1 MKTNPIKLEK
11 KLKLKFS
18 DQKIFIKSLT
28 HKSFDS
34 INNNEKI
41 EFLGDRVL
49 GLIIAKK
56 LLELYP
62 DEKEGVLDKKFASLV
77 NKKKCL
83 EIAKK
88 IELEKYILVLN
99 PKNKKIEIEDKI
111 VADCLEALIG
121 AIYLDKGLNFTEK
134 FILNLWSEHITA
146 SVITQIDAKTKLQE
160 YSLKIFKVLPIYK
173 LISNTGPRHKP
184 LFKVAVKLKN
194 TKFFTAEGTSKKDA
208 EQNAASLCLQDI
220 FKKMNWDDSAYLVS
234 KNRYS
239 ENSIIAEVFTENHG
253 KISGI
258 IFGGTSKK
266 IKNYLQIGNK
276 IYVNYNSK
284 SVTRIGY
291 FKIEILKALTPL
303 YFDQNQKL
311 SCITSAMHLIKLL
324 TAEAQSNKEIFKLI
338 DKFFEILNSENWIQ
352 KYIFWELELL
362 KLLGYD
368 LELKTMAEKEIVDSE
383 VNYYVKSSTEK
394 KSIPNFL
401 IDENDMD
408 INLNNL
414 LKGLKLVSDYLEKS
428 ILKPNNLN
436 LPTSR
441 THFINLL
448 K

>member
-1 MKTNPIKLEK
+1 
-11 KLKLKFS
+11 
-18 DQKIFIKSLT
+18 
-28 HKSFDS
+28 
-34 INNNEKI
+34 
-41 EFLGDRVL
+41 
-49 GLIIAKK
+49 
-56 LLELYP
+56 
-62 DEKEGVLDKKFASLV
+62 
-77 NKKKCL
+77 
-83 EIAKK
+83 
-88 IELEKYILVLN
+88 
-99 PKNKKIEIEDKI
+99 
-111 VADCLEALIG
+111 
-121 AIYLDKGLNFTEK
+121 
-134 FILNLWSEHITA
+134 
-146 SVITQIDAKTKLQE
+146 
-160 YSLKIFKVLPIYK
+160 
-173 LISNTGPRHKP
+173 
-184 LFKVAVKLKN
+184 
-194 TKFFTAEGTSKKDA
+194 
-208 EQNAASLCLQDI
+208 
-220 FKKMNWDDSAYLVS
+220 MNWDDSAYLVS

-303 YFDQNQKL
+303 YFDENQKL

-338 DKFFEILNSENWIQ
+338 DKFFKILTSDNWIQ

-368 LELKTMAEKEIVDSE
+368 LELKNMAEKEIVDSE

-401 IDENDMD
+401 IDEN
-408 INLNNL
+408 NLDVNLKNL

-441 THFINLL
+441 THFISLL

>member
-1 MKTNPIKLEK
+1 
-11 KLKLKFS
+11 
-18 DQKIFIKSLT
+18 
-28 HKSFDS
+28 
-34 INNNEKI
+34 
-41 EFLGDRVL
+41 
-49 GLIIAKK
+49 
-56 LLELYP
+56 
-62 DEKEGVLDKKFASLV
+62 
-77 NKKKCL
+77 
-83 EIAKK
+83 
-88 IELEKYILVLN
+88 
-99 PKNKKIEIEDKI
+99 
-111 VADCLEALIG
+111 
-121 AIYLDKGLNFTEK
+121 
-134 FILNLWSEHITA
+134 
-146 SVITQIDAKTKLQE
+146 
-160 YSLKIFKVLPIYK
+160 
-173 LISNTGPRHKP
+173 
-184 LFKVAVKLKN
+184 
-194 TKFFTAEGTSKKDA
+194 
-208 EQNAASLCLQDI
+208 
-220 FKKMNWDDSAYLVS
+220 MNWDDSAYLVS

-368 LELKTMAEKEIVDSE
+368 LELKTMAEKEIVDNE

-401 IDENDMD
+401 IDENNMD
-408 INLNNL
+408 VNLKNL

-441 THFINLL
+441 TNFINLL

>member
-1 MKTNPIKLEK
+1 
-11 KLKLKFS
+11 
-18 DQKIFIKSLT
+18 
-28 HKSFDS
+28 
-34 INNNEKI
+34 
-41 EFLGDRVL
+41 
-49 GLIIAKK
+49 
-56 LLELYP
+56 
-62 DEKEGVLDKKFASLV
+62 
-77 NKKKCL
+77 
-83 EIAKK
+83 
-88 IELEKYILVLN
+88 
-99 PKNKKIEIEDKI
+99 
-111 VADCLEALIG
+111 
-121 AIYLDKGLNFTEK
+121 
-134 FILNLWSEHITA
+134 
-146 SVITQIDAKTKLQE
+146 
-160 YSLKIFKVLPIYK
+160 
-173 LISNTGPRHKP
+173 
-184 LFKVAVKLKN
+184 
-194 TKFFTAEGTSKKDA
+194 
-208 EQNAASLCLQDI
+208 
-220 FKKMNWDDSAYLVS
+220 MNWDDSAYLVS

-291 FKIEILKALTPL
+291 FKVEILKALTPL
-303 YFDQNQKL
+303 YFDENQKL

-338 DKFFEILNSENWIQ
+338 DKFFEILTYDNWIQ

-368 LELKTMAEKEIVDSE
+368 LELKNMVEKEIVDSE
-383 VNYYVKSSTEK
+383 INYFVKSSTEK

-401 IDENDMD
+401 IDENSMD
-408 INLNNL
+408 VNLKNL

>member
-1 MKTNPIKLEK
+1 
-11 KLKLKFS
+11 
-18 DQKIFIKSLT
+18 
-28 HKSFDS
+28 
-34 INNNEKI
+34 
-41 EFLGDRVL
+41 
-49 GLIIAKK
+49 
-56 LLELYP
+56 
-62 DEKEGVLDKKFASLV
+62 
-77 NKKKCL
+77 
-83 EIAKK
+83 
-88 IELEKYILVLN
+88 
-99 PKNKKIEIEDKI
+99 
-111 VADCLEALIG
+111 
-121 AIYLDKGLNFTEK
+121 
-134 FILNLWSEHITA
+134 
-146 SVITQIDAKTKLQE
+146 
-160 YSLKIFKVLPIYK
+160 
-173 LISNTGPRHKP
+173 
-184 LFKVAVKLKN
+184 
-194 TKFFTAEGTSKKDA
+194 
-208 EQNAASLCLQDI
+208 
-220 FKKMNWDDSAYLVS
+220 MNWDDSAYLVS

-284 SVTRIGY
+284 SVNRIGY

-303 YFDQNQKL
+303 YFDENQKL

-338 DKFFEILNSENWIQ
+338 DKFFEILTYDNWIQ

-368 LELKTMAEKEIVDSE
+368 LELKNMVEKEIVDSE
-383 VNYYVKSSTEK
+383 INYFVKSSTEK

-401 IDENDMD
+401 IDES
-408 INLNNL
+408 NLDVNLKNL

>member
-1 MKTNPIKLEK
+1 
-11 KLKLKFS
+11 
-18 DQKIFIKSLT
+18 
-28 HKSFDS
+28 
-34 INNNEKI
+34 
-41 EFLGDRVL
+41 
-49 GLIIAKK
+49 
-56 LLELYP
+56 
-62 DEKEGVLDKKFASLV
+62 
-77 NKKKCL
+77 
-83 EIAKK
+83 
-88 IELEKYILVLN
+88 
-99 PKNKKIEIEDKI
+99 
-111 VADCLEALIG
+111 
-121 AIYLDKGLNFTEK
+121 
-134 FILNLWSEHITA
+134 
-146 SVITQIDAKTKLQE
+146 
-160 YSLKIFKVLPIYK
+160 
-173 LISNTGPRHKP
+173 
-184 LFKVAVKLKN
+184 
-194 TKFFTAEGTSKKDA
+194 
-208 EQNAASLCLQDI
+208 
-220 FKKMNWDDSAYLVS
+220 MNWDDSAYLVS

-239 ENSIIAEVFTENHG
+239 ENSIIAEVFTKNHG

-303 YFDQNQKL
+303 YFDENQKL

-324 TAEAQSNKEIFKLI
+324 TAEAQANKEIFKLI
-338 DKFFEILNSENWIQ
+338 DRFFEILISDNWIQ

-368 LELKTMAEKEIVDSE
+368 LELKNMAEKEIINSE
-383 VNYYVKSSTEK
+383 VNYFVKSSTEK

-401 IDENDMD
+401 IDENSMD
-408 INLNNL
+408 VNLKSL

>member
-1 MKTNPIKLEK
+1 
-11 KLKLKFS
+11 
-18 DQKIFIKSLT
+18 
-28 HKSFDS
+28 
-34 INNNEKI
+34 
-41 EFLGDRVL
+41 
-49 GLIIAKK
+49 
-56 LLELYP
+56 
-62 DEKEGVLDKKFASLV
+62 
-77 NKKKCL
+77 
-83 EIAKK
+83 
-88 IELEKYILVLN
+88 
-99 PKNKKIEIEDKI
+99 
-111 VADCLEALIG
+111 
-121 AIYLDKGLNFTEK
+121 
-134 FILNLWSEHITA
+134 
-146 SVITQIDAKTKLQE
+146 
-160 YSLKIFKVLPIYK
+160 
-173 LISNTGPRHKP
+173 
-184 LFKVAVKLKN
+184 
-194 TKFFTAEGTSKKDA
+194 
-208 EQNAASLCLQDI
+208 
-220 FKKMNWDDSAYLVS
+220 MNWDDSAYLVS

-303 YFDQNQKL
+303 YFDENQKL

-338 DKFFEILNSENWIQ
+338 NKFFEILTSENWIQ

-401 IDENDMD
+401 IDENNMD
-408 INLNNL
+408 VNLNNL

>member
-1 MKTNPIKLEK
+1 
-11 KLKLKFS
+11 
-18 DQKIFIKSLT
+18 
-28 HKSFDS
+28 
-34 INNNEKI
+34 
-41 EFLGDRVL
+41 
-49 GLIIAKK
+49 
-56 LLELYP
+56 
-62 DEKEGVLDKKFASLV
+62 
-77 NKKKCL
+77 
-83 EIAKK
+83 
-88 IELEKYILVLN
+88 
-99 PKNKKIEIEDKI
+99 
-111 VADCLEALIG
+111 
-121 AIYLDKGLNFTEK
+121 
-134 FILNLWSEHITA
+134 
-146 SVITQIDAKTKLQE
+146 
-160 YSLKIFKVLPIYK
+160 
-173 LISNTGPRHKP
+173 
-184 LFKVAVKLKN
+184 
-194 TKFFTAEGTSKKDA
+194 
-208 EQNAASLCLQDI
+208 
-220 FKKMNWDDSAYLVS
+220 MNWDDSAYLVS

-303 YFDQNQKL
+303 YFDENQKL

-338 DKFFEILNSENWIQ
+338 DKFFEILTHDNWIQ

-401 IDENDMD
+401 IDENNMD
-408 INLNNL
+408 VNLKNL

>member
-1 MKTNPIKLEK
+1 
-11 KLKLKFS
+11 
-18 DQKIFIKSLT
+18 
-28 HKSFDS
+28 
-34 INNNEKI
+34 
-41 EFLGDRVL
+41 
-49 GLIIAKK
+49 
-56 LLELYP
+56 
-62 DEKEGVLDKKFASLV
+62 
-77 NKKKCL
+77 
-83 EIAKK
+83 
-88 IELEKYILVLN
+88 
-99 PKNKKIEIEDKI
+99 
-111 VADCLEALIG
+111 
-121 AIYLDKGLNFTEK
+121 
-134 FILNLWSEHITA
+134 
-146 SVITQIDAKTKLQE
+146 
-160 YSLKIFKVLPIYK
+160 
-173 LISNTGPRHKP
+173 
-184 LFKVAVKLKN
+184 
-194 TKFFTAEGTSKKDA
+194 
-208 EQNAASLCLQDI
+208 
-220 FKKMNWDDSAYLVS
+220 MNWDDSAYLVS

-303 YFDQNQKL
+303 YFDENQKL

-338 DKFFEILNSENWIQ
+338 DKFFEILTSNNWIQ

-368 LELKTMAEKEIVDSE
+368 LELKNMVEKEIVDSE
-383 VNYYVKSSTEK
+383 INYYVKSSTEK

-401 IDENDMD
+401 IDEN
-408 INLNNL
+408 NLDVNLKNL